1 MDGPSSSADVN
12 EEASPEGFCELEQ
25 ATNATEGGSAD
36 AQELGLERTSR
47 FSSGGTSGRPSE
59 AATPSSPRW
68 CGVCSPRPASPRLG
82 SSTPSEGMEPGDGS
96 AMSVSAVRKSISASL
111 TGRRQRASSPPSSA
125 EGTPRKSV
133 QPTQMRLMRLR
144 DQFELTQ
151 EMTNGTVLYLSPF
164 YRQLPASG
172 VTADSDIRNNLY
184 NELVA
189 RFGALGVKIKSDA
202 ESAFT
207 ADQRSLMLL
216 VLCPGF
222 FGCPELVEE
231 TACALRNIH
240 KERRSGR
247 ANSEDERSESAL
259 QREDSI
265 SQRRG
270 SFSAEVSEGRFQRK
284 PKALVALASTA
295 TSYDAYFHA
304 CPPDLKELGLFEAQ
318 FEKYPESPVLQPTA
332 IKTLIY
338 RLPGHHHS
346 SRYRSGDLLHRLG
359 GRRGKAPEARSGP
372 TAWAN
377 VDQQRAASRDTAADQ
392 SGRRPDR
399 GAAGRLSVRRSTAK
413 KPTTGAAS
421 HEAPPSNEEERASTS
436 MGPTQAGPSSAGS
449 RPR

>member
-1 MDGPSSSADVN
+1 
-12 EEASPEGFCELEQ
+12 
-25 ATNATEGGSAD
+25 
-36 AQELGLERTSR
+36 
-47 FSSGGTSGRPSE
+47 
-59 AATPSSPRW
+59 
-68 CGVCSPRPASPRLG
+68 
-82 SSTPSEGMEPGDGS
+82 MEPGDGS
-96 AMSVSAVRKSISASL
+96 AMSVSAVRKSICASL

-125 EGTPRKSV
+125 EGTPRESV

-270 SFSAEVSEGRFQRK
+270 AERF
-284 PKALVALASTA
+284 
-295 TSYDAYFHA
+295 
-304 CPPDLKELGLFEAQ
+304 
-318 FEKYPESPVLQPTA
+318 
-332 IKTLIY
+332 
-338 RLPGHHHS
+338 
-346 SRYRSGDLLHRLG
+346 
-359 GRRGKAPEARSGP
+359 
-372 TAWAN
+372 
-377 VDQQRAASRDTAADQ
+377 
-392 SGRRPDR
+392 
-399 GAAGRLSVRRSTAK
+399 
-413 KPTTGAAS
+413 
-421 HEAPPSNEEERASTS
+421 
-436 MGPTQAGPSSAGS
+436 
-449 RPR
+449 

>member
-1 MDGPSSSADVN
+1 
-12 EEASPEGFCELEQ
+12 
-25 ATNATEGGSAD
+25 
-36 AQELGLERTSR
+36 
-47 FSSGGTSGRPSE
+47 
-59 AATPSSPRW
+59 
-68 CGVCSPRPASPRLG
+68 
-82 SSTPSEGMEPGDGS
+82 MEPGDGS
-96 AMSVSAVRKSISASL
+96 AMSVSAVRKSICASL

-125 EGTPRKSV
+125 EGTPRESV

-377 VDQQRAASRDTAADQ
+377 VDQQRASRDTAADQ

-421 HEAPPSNEEERASTS
+421 HEAPPADEEERASTS
-436 MGPTQAGPSSAGS
+436 VGPTQAGPSSAGS